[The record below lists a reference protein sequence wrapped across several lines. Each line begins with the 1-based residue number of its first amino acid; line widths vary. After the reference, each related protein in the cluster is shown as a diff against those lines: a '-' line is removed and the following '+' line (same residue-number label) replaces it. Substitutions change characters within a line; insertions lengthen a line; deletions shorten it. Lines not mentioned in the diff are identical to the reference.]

1 MEATATQ
8 IIARL
13 IMRRPAVIHY
23 GEHHKNP
30 FWRIK
35 NIDTGAYLKIGRLR
49 GETPL
54 KIALSDVPAGRYL
67 IRAGAHSE
75 IANLCVN

>member
-1 MEATATQ
+1 MEAITK
-8 IIARL
+8 IITRL
-13 IMRRPAVIHY
+13 VMRRPPAIRY
-23 GEHHKNP
+23 GEVHKNP

-49 GETPL
+49 GENPL

-67 IRAGAHSE
+67 IRSGAYSE
-75 IANLCVN
+75 VANFGFL